1 MHLGWLCS
9 AVVLVAF
16 VAFPP
21 PLVDVFRRDAPSQA
35 FLNGR
40 GLAINM
46 VRLASTYVG
55 IEAVLLV
62 YSGALRGAGDT
73 LSTMLA
79 SHGLHWFLVLA
90 LWVTLEVLGCS
101 TLTGWIVLIAV
112 FLLFPLVFG
121 LRWKSG
127 RWRGALLQTTT
138 NGFGR

>member
-1 MHLGWLCS
+1 
-9 AVVLVAF
+9 VVFVAF
-16 VAFPP
+16 VAFPQL
-21 PLVDVFRRDAPSQA
+21 LVDIFRGDVPSLA

-46 VRLASTYVG
+46 VRLASAYVG

-73 LSTMLA
+73 LFTMLA
-79 SHGLHWFLVLA
+79 SNGLHWFLVLA
-90 LWVTLEVLGCS
+90 LWLTLEVLKCS
-101 TLTGWIVLIAV
+101 TLTGWVVLIAV

-127 RWRGALLQTTT
+127 RWRGALLQITAHEL
-138 NGFGR
+138 NR